1 MRTQNNIWGNI
12 YGWIDRKKLNYKIEK
27 KLQKVSFQMQGHH
40 QIIWNLWI
48 KSGYDR
54 SSFIEQK
61 YSKCYGR

>member
-1 MRTQNNIWGNI
+1 MGEYLWMDRSKKAQLQN
-12 YGWIDRKKLNYKIEK
+12 RK

-61 YSKCYGR
+61 YSNRYGR